1 MRSNTERVEAA
12 KRRAAEIERRRRA
25 MRAKLAVCG
34 SAAASLAV
42 IVALAFVMP
51 ALDGSAVIEGAH
63 GAGSVFASGAAG
75 YIVIGVLAFALG
87 VAVTLLGVKLRA
99 YWKPEGGDDR
109 DDR

>member
-1 MRSNTERVEAA
+1 MRSNIERVEAA

-25 MRAKLAVCG
+25 MRTMLAVCG

-42 IVALAFVMP
+42 IVALAFAMP

>member
-1 MRSNTERVEAA
+1 MRSNIERVEAA

-25 MRAKLAVCG
+25 MRAKLAVCS

-75 YIVIGVLAFALG
+75 YIAIGVLAFALG

>member
-1 MRSNTERVEAA
+1 
-12 KRRAAEIERRRRA
+12 

-42 IVALAFVMP
+42 IVALAFAMP
-51 ALDGSAVIEGAH
+51 PLDGSAVIEGAH

>member
-25 MRAKLAVCG
+25 MRAKLAV
-34 SAAASLAV
+34 
-42 IVALAFVMP
+42 IVALAFAMP

>member
-1 MRSNTERVEAA
+1 MRSNIERVEAA

-42 IVALAFVMP
+42 IVALAFAMP
-51 ALDGSAVIEGAH
+51 ALEGAH

-75 YIVIGVLAFALG
+75 YIAIGVLAFALG
-87 VAVTLLGVKLRA
+87 VAVTLVGVKLRA

>member
-1 MRSNTERVEAA
+1 MRSNIERVEAA

-25 MRAKLAVCG
+25 MRAKPAVCG

-42 IVALAFVMP
+42 IVALAFAMP
-51 ALDGSAVIEGAH
+51 APCAPSITAEPSS
-63 GAGSVFASGAAG
+63 AGSIFASGAAG

>member
-1 MRSNTERVEAA
+1 MRSNIERVEAA

-34 SAAASLAV
+34 SAAASLAA
-42 IVALAFVMP
+42 IVALAFAMP
-51 ALDGSAVIEGAH
+51 AVIEGAH

>member
-12 KRRAAEIERRRRA
+12 KRCAAEIERRRRA
-25 MRAKLAVCG
+25 MGAKLAVCG

-42 IVALAFVMP
+42 IVALAFAMP